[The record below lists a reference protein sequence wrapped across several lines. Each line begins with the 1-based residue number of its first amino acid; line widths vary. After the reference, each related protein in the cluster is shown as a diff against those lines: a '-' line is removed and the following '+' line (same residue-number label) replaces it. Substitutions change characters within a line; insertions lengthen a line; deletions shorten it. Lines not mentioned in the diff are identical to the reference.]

1 MIYFLLQETLEFERS
16 SLMERRSNLK
26 VMIEDLNS
34 EVEKEKNARAD
45 ASNELAEIRA
55 EIENKEKEL
64 NELKPKLAV
73 GGRLGGM
80 DEMKGN
86 SGIDWERTEAADEN
100 SCHRGSHQGAH
111 GQATVSFCFYKIYLK
126 MTFWNY
132 YMKIM
137 QMHTSIRSN

>member
-1 MIYFLLQETLEFERS
+1 
-16 SLMERRSNLK
+16 MERRSNLK

-73 GGRLGGM
+73 GGRLVR
-80 DEMKGN
+80 EWTK
-86 SGIDWERTEAADEN
+86 
-100 SCHRGSHQGAH
+100 
-111 GQATVSFCFYKIYLK
+111 
-126 MTFWNY
+126 
-132 YMKIM
+132 
-137 QMHTSIRSN
+137 

>member
-73 GGRLGGM
+73 GGRLVR
-80 DEMKGN
+80 EWTKWREIQELTEN
-86 SGIDWERTEAADEN
+86 ELKLQTKIRVTEAHIKELM
-100 SCHRGSHQGAH
+100 GKQ
-111 GQATVSFCFYKIYLK
+111 Q
-126 MTFWNY
+126 
-132 YMKIM
+132 
-137 QMHTSIRSN
+137 